1 MLQIAGAVAAYFVI
15 LVQLRSSLAPD
26 NDGVSRVSP

>member
-15 LVQLRSSLAPD
+15 LVQLFTSFVTV
-26 NDGVSRVSP
+26 DGVGPVSP